1 MAAGSTRADK
11 DVRYHGVAVPDAIA
25 AVKWRKPSQDVISIM
40 VIPACQDGIAAVYTP
55 Y

>member
-1 MAAGSTRADK
+1 MATGSTRADK
-11 DVRYHGVAVPDAIA
+11 DVRWHGVAVPGATA

-40 VIPACQDGIAAVYTP
+40 DIPACQDGIAAVYTP